1 MGIRAE
7 KKLERK
13 EFKMMMMMMRVR
25 KEMLSSLVSNRVHIL
40 SRKASLQTYTHK

>member
-13 EFKMMMMMMRVR
+13 EFKMMMMMRVR

>member
-13 EFKMMMMMMRVR
+13 EFKMMMMMRVR

-40 SRKASLQTYTHK
+40 SRKASLHIL

>member
-13 EFKMMMMMMRVR
+13 EFKMMMMRVR

>member
-13 EFKMMMMMMRVR
+13 EFKMMMIRVR